1 MKKIIFLFGV
11 SLSLLSC
18 QFSETMVINE
28 DGSGRMALSVDLSE
42 MMAFGGEMSQ
52 DSSFVKQDTII
63 AFRDILEEK
72 KDSIAQLPMA
82 EQDRLKA
89 MSKYNL
95 KIDTDPEINK
105 MVVDMFVD
113 FTSVSEANELMKGF
127 EQTAEFIPGM
137 KNDPDAEESDPQP
150 EILGVTYSFKKSVF
164 KRDAFIKDNERH
176 KAQVD
181 SMQQAEAFMSGMNYT
196 LKYTFPKRI
205 KKTSTSDAKVSADG
219 KTVTLERSF
228 VDYFKNPDLLDLT
241 VELEK

>member
-1 MKKIIFLFGV
+1 MKKIVFLLSI
-11 SLSLLSC
+11 SLALVSC

-72 KDSIAQLPMA
+72 KDSISKLPMA
-82 EQDRLKA
+82 EQERLKA

-150 EILGVTYSFKKSVF
+150 EILGVEYSFKKGIF
-164 KRDAFIKDNERH
+164 KRDAYIKDKERH

-205 KKTSTSDAKVSADG
+205 KKTSTADAKVSADG
-219 KTVTLERSF
+219 RTVTLERSF
-228 VDYFKNPDLLDLT
+228 VDYFKNPDMLDLT